1 MNVDKPVAMNKV
13 RKVML
18 AILKS
23 MRCLMGAGLGRT
35 GKDTGKEVLFFLE
48 SGDFFLSGLQKNRVS
63 TVEARANKSTRIHS
77 GLVVRY
83 IEERMWRRVWI

>member
-23 MRCLMGAGLGRT
+23 MRCLMG
-35 GKDTGKEVLFFLE
+35 
-48 SGDFFLSGLQKNRVS
+48 SGIGENR
-63 TVEARANKSTRIHS
+63 
-77 GLVVRY
+77 
-83 IEERMWRRVWI
+83 